1 MSASPESMTLRQKMT
16 EGEHLARELIQHL
29 EQGFLPKV
37 QHVRRLTRPHPEAG
51 EEELRDVTLRNA
63 VGEVLASDD
72 FTRQLSQKVR
82 LFAAS
87 IEADVERIVHEGQ

>member
-51 EEELRDVTLRNA
+51 EEELREVTLRNA
-63 VGEVLASDD
+63 VEEILASDD
-72 FTRQLSQKVR
+72 FTRQLSQRVR
-82 LFAAS
+82 MFAAS
-87 IEADVERIVHEGQ
+87 IEADIGRIVHEGQ